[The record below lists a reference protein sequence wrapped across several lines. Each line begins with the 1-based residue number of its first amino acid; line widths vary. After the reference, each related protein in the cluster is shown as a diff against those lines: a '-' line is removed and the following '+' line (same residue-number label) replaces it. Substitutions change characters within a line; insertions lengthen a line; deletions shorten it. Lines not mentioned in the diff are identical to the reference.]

1 MRKSM
6 SARLAILAGAAATL
20 ALGGGA
26 FAYFTTSGSGTATA
40 TVGGG
45 LSALTVT
52 GSVSGELY
60 PAGSPTTVKI
70 TIKNTGAHAAH
81 VQTTSLTSITADA
94 GHSSCDTST
103 TGGTPAFTM
112 APVAIGKTLAA
123 GEETTATGSLQ
134 MNDTGVPQDACQ
146 GASLTLHFA
155 SS

>member
-6 SARLAILAGAAATL
+6 SARLVIVAGAAAAL
-20 ALGGGA
+20 ALGAGA

-40 TVGGG
+40 TVGSN
-45 LSALTVT
+45 LAALTIT

-60 PAGSPTTVKI
+60 PNGTPATVKV
-70 TIKNTGAHAAH
+70 TVKNTGANAAH
-81 VQTTSLTSITADA
+81 VQAASLTSITVDA

-112 APVAIGKTLAA
+112 APVSIGKTLAS

-134 MNDTGVPQDACQ
+134 MNDTGVSQDACQ